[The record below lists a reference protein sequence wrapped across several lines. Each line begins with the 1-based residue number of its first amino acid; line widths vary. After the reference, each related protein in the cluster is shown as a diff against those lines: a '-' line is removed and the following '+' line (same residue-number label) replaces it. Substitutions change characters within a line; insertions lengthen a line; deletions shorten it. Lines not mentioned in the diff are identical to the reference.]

1 MQEVFMDYCRASL
14 TKVMAIPRLEAAS
27 VVARDRRGL
36 VEGHTDPLLVAPNDV
51 TRNVV
56 SRAVR

>member
-36 VEGHTDPLLVAPNDV
+36 VEGHTDPLLIAK
-51 TRNVV
+51 
-56 SRAVR
+56 